1 MSFSKELNSE
11 DVFNAIDGRNVYEN
25 GELRAVDMTS
35 CTTNPEG
42 FRGRLM
48 ELTAFHPGPGHE
60 NDEPVPFTL
69 FVVEDGIKRQYIPHD
84 EAGTTFL
91 TNFLEDATKDDFDM
105 ATPIETFVEM
115 GTSVYFVGMKP
126 RKRLHGIIE
135 TVKRRNADRK
145 ELNKVKEELEGLKDD
160 VEGLKAD
167 RKEDRKE
174 LNKVKDDV
182 DELKDRV
189 ADDDEFRLK
198 TARKIASMENKQAEM
213 VELLESSLNL
223 AERRFNPMVTPLKD
237 RQRLAVTPLNH
248 HSMPSQRITTVN
260 LAKQPP
266 QKPASTVMNLAAYR
280 FPETPKS
287 GMTNFAD
294 DSCAIAHAIANSRPP
309 KSINGVPV
317 NALIE
322 KPKKQKAVD
331 LTSEEKE
338 TIVNFL
344 DNPDIYNEPLVMKA
358 TGVQESLTDEQSKSI
373 ETLVNALDKLPK
385 SKSPSY
391 VVTTMDTEWIKMV
404 VNKIHSDGR
413 YHHIFPTFIS
423 STKTRYINT
432 SNMNVLFSIAGET
445 GKDVSLF
452 K

>member
-105 ATPIETFVEM
+105 ATPIETFVVM

-145 ELNKVKEELEGLKDD
+145 ELNKVK
-160 VEGLKAD
+160 
-167 RKEDRKE
+167 
-174 LNKVKDDV
+174 DDV
-182 DELKDRV
+182 DELKDCV

-198 TARKIASMENKQAEM
+198 TARRNGGTVGIVVEFGRKKIQFDGYAIKRSATFGSHSFEPPFYAVPANHDSQSRETAATEAS
-213 VELLESSLNL
+213 LDGDESRGISL
-223 AERRFNPMVTPLKD
+223 
-237 RQRLAVTPLNH
+237 
-248 HSMPSQRITTVN
+248 
-260 LAKQPP
+260 
-266 QKPASTVMNLAAYR
+266 
-280 FPETPKS
+280 
-287 GMTNFAD
+287 
-294 DSCAIAHAIANSRPP
+294 SRDTE
-309 KSINGVPV
+309 IG
-317 NALIE
+317 
-322 KPKKQKAVD
+322 
-331 LTSEEKE
+331 
-338 TIVNFL
+338 
-344 DNPDIYNEPLVMKA
+344 KA

-373 ETLVNALDKLPK
+373 ETLVSALDKLPK

-391 VVTTMDTEWIKMV
+391 VATTMDTEWIKMV
-404 VNKIHSDGR
+404 VNKIDSDGR